1 MNAGIVSLSSGRD
14 QTYCARRYPYTRN
27 LLNSNFSFRS
37 SNLMVWT
44 DRGPTLRRI
53 GHLTLG
59 VTVLPRQRQ
68 PLMCAG
74 MTLQVGRVRKA
85 Q

>member
-1 MNAGIVSLSSGRD
+1 MNASIVSLSSKRD
-14 QTYCARRYPYTRN
+14 QTYCARRYPYARD

-37 SNLMVWT
+37 SNLMVRT
-44 DRGPTLRRI
+44 DRGSTLCRI
-53 GHLTLG
+53 GRLTLG
-59 VTVLPRQRQ
+59 LTVLPRERQ

>member
-1 MNAGIVSLSSGRD
+1 MNASIVSLSSKRD
-14 QTYCARRYPYTRN
+14 QTYSARRYPYTRD

-37 SNLMVWT
+37 SNPMVRA
-44 DRGPTLRRI
+44 DRGPTLRRV

-59 VTVLPRQRQ
+59 VTVVPRQRQ